1 MIVLCDTGVLLRF
14 LEPTDP
20 LHNDARRAV
29 TVLSGRGDEH
39 VMAQQNL
46 VEFWNVCTR
55 PKSARQGLGLSIAET
70 ERRLTRLDSMLS
82 LMVELP
88 SIITIWRQL
97 VFNHSVRGRQ
107 VHDAKLVA
115 LMMAHGID
123 TILTFNGSDFS
134 RFPGIT
140 AIDPRTV

>member
-1 MIVLCDTGVLLRF
+1 
-14 LEPTDP
+14 

-29 TVLSGRGDEH
+29 TVLSGRGDEL